1 MLWIVI
7 CSLVSAT
14 LLRVSTGEC
23 LLIASYCHLS
33 PPSNSPQTAG
43 SFATNPNRA
52 KHSRILE
59 GLTKYWGFYFVAS
72 PDANDVGIRDLQII
86 LDNVVNEE
94 GWMSDLH
101 HLHSK
106 DRRRQNESNSRLA
119 FKHLR
124 KLLAARIV
132 VPVFPTACHRGRW
145 EITREA

>member
-1 MLWIVI
+1 MPVNCQLLPSLTTIQLTTNCRFI
-7 CSLVSAT
+7 CNKSESGKT
-14 LLRVSTGEC
+14 L
-23 LLIASYCHLS
+23 
-33 PPSNSPQTAG
+33 
-43 SFATNPNRA
+43 
-52 KHSRILE
+52 RILE

-72 PDANDVGIRDLQII
+72 PDANDVGIRDLQNI

-106 DRRRQNESNSRLA
+106 DRRRQSESNSRLA